1 MVSCATVFYALG
13 SGICAFLGQV
23 VVPGENN
30 EVGMKSLGAIGSLNA
45 PKILENKSGLKF
57 VSNDDT

>member
-1 MVSCATVFYALG
+1 MCLFGPS
-13 SGICAFLGQV
+13 I